1 MGLSMNRI
9 RLLLAA
15 LLFASL
21 TGCESIKEWMHR
33 DRGPKSAEPLPPVQP
48 EQLLAY
54 INDRAE
60 RLQSIEYEQA
70 NITISAPNMLL
81 SPTLRGWLVAGQ
93 PRNFNMVAEGTMA
106 GKVILGSNN
115 EQFWVYVSVPREEP
129 TYVYASHSDFAAG
142 NAKLP
147 GGIPFEPDWVLQ
159 ALGMLPLPANNRYTA
174 RVDQKSRTYT
184 LSWPATLP
192 NGTPVVKE
200 IIFEGDPATGTRS
213 QVKKHQILDAKNK
226 VLCFAEIKQARTV
239 QLPQTDPR
247 TGLPLAVQYPTRV
260 VLRWEEQKFEMDLAL
275 GSAKIN
281 KPFSEEEARRFFT
294 RPNIPN
300 ATPINLAQY
309 QAPLR

>member
-1 MGLSMNRI
+1 MNRM
-9 RLLLAA
+9 RLVGIA
-15 LLFASL
+15 LIL
-21 TGCESIKEWMHR
+21 TTLCGCESIKEWMHR
-33 DRGPKSAEPLPPVQP
+33 DRDLKSTKPLPPVQP
-48 EQLLAY
+48 DQLLAY
-54 INDRAE
+54 INERAE
-60 RLQSIEYEQA
+60 RLQSIEYEPI
-70 NITISAPNMLL
+70 NMTISAPHLLL

-93 PRNFNMVAEGTMA
+93 PRNFNLVAEGTVA
-106 GKVILGSNN
+106 GKVILGSNA

-129 TYVYASHSDFAAG
+129 TYVYASHADFAAG

-159 ALGMLPLPANNRYTA
+159 ALGMLPLPPNNRYTA

-192 NGTPVVKE
+192 NGNAVVKE
-200 IIFEGDPATGTRS
+200 IIFDGDPATGTKS
-213 QVKKHQILDAKNK
+213 QIKKHQILDAKNK
-226 VLCFAEIKQARTV
+226 VLCWAEIKQARTV

-247 TGLPLAVQYPTRV
+247 TGLPLAIQYPTRV
-260 VLRWEEQKFEMDLAL
+260 VLRWDEQKFEMDLAL

-281 KPFSEEEARRFFT
+281 KPFSDEEARRYFT